1 MYETLALFAVFVL
14 IYSSVA
20 GAVERTWISGPIV
33 FTLFGLLVGPVGFDL
48 LSMETDREMIKAMA
62 EVTLAL
68 VLFTDAAG
76 ADIRV
81 LKKTTGLPMR
91 LLLIGLPLTILLG
104 FGIAALLVDSL
115 SLFALAVLATMLAPT
130 DAALGK
136 AVVTNEAVPD
146 DIRQGLNVESGLND
160 GICVPILFV
169 FLALALGNAG
179 DAGPW
184 PLALKLVV
192 EEIGIGLAVGVML
205 TFAAVKLLKFVRL
218 RQWLTHTWRQIP
230 VVALAVSCF
239 AVAQLVG
246 GSGFIAAFS
255 GGIVL
260 AVMDAHL
267 SRQVKE
273 EFLLASEGIGDTLA
287 LITWVIF
294 GSAVVG
300 QAVGN
305 FSWMILLYSV
315 LSLTVIRM
323 LPVYLCLTGSGID
336 SEGKLFI
343 GWFGPRGLAS
353 IVFAVI
359 VINSG
364 LPDSGPLAM
373 TVVCTILL
381 SIIGHGI
388 TATPWAKAYG
398 ERRLAQQDADA
409 GGSTGH

>member
-1 MYETLALFAVFVL
+1 MYETLALLAVFVL
-14 IYSSVA
+14 VYSAVA

-33 FTLFGLLVGPVGFDL
+33 FTCFGLLIGPVGFDL
-48 LSMETDREMIKAMA
+48 LAWDTDREVIRSLA
-62 EVTLAL
+62 EVTLAM

-76 ADIRV
+76 ADMGVIKR
-81 LKKTTGLPMR
+81 TSGLPTR
-91 LLLIGLPLTILLG
+91 LLLIGLPLTIALG
-104 FGIAALLVDSL
+104 FGVAALLVDSL
-115 SLFALAVLATMLAPT
+115 SLFAMALLATMLAPT

-146 DIRQGLNVESGLND
+146 EVRQGLNVESGLND

-169 FLALALGNAG
+169 FLALALDKAG
-179 DAGPW
+179 DQGPW
-184 PLALKLVV
+184 TLAVKLVV
-192 EEIGIGLAVGVML
+192 EEIGIGLAVGLVL
-205 TFAAVKLLKFVRL
+205 TFLAVRLLKFA
-218 RQWLTHTWRQIP
+218 RQRHWLTHTWIQIP
-230 VVALAVSCF
+230 VVALALSCF
-239 AVAQLVG
+239 AVAQWLG

-255 GGIVL
+255 GGIL
-260 AVMDAHL
+260 AGIMDAHL
-267 SRQVKE
+267 SKEVKE
-273 EFLLASEGIGDTLA
+273 EFLLASEGTGDTLA

-323 LPVYLCLTGSGID
+323 LPVYLSLAGSGID
-336 SEGKLFI
+336 TEGKLFI

-359 VINSG
+359 VVNSG

-373 TVVCTILL
+373 TVVCTIIL

-388 TATPWAKAYG
+388 TANPWARAYG
-398 ERRLAQQDADA
+398 KRRRQ
-409 GGSTGH
+409 G